1 MGSAARARILDDF
14 SFDAS
19 TRSLL
24 AALERARKLSVA
36 QPRIPVSLGFAQEL
50 ATLAVEYTRL
60 SGVAGFLWNHWI
72 KTGPGG
78 TQPGPAVS
86 LNSVARLVSLLGAT
100 RVGSALLRSNRLRAL
115 ARWLIARL
123 EARLH

>member
-1 MGSAARARILDDF
+1 MA
-14 SFDAS
+14 
-19 TRSLL
+19 
-24 AALERARKLSVA
+24 
-36 QPRIPVSLGFAQEL
+36 VSRGFAQEL

-78 TQPGPAVS
+78 TPTVPSVS
-86 LNSVARLVSLLGAT
+86 LNSVARLVSLIGSTRIGA
-100 RVGSALLRSNRLRAL
+100 ALLRSARLRAL

-123 EARLH
+123 EARRH